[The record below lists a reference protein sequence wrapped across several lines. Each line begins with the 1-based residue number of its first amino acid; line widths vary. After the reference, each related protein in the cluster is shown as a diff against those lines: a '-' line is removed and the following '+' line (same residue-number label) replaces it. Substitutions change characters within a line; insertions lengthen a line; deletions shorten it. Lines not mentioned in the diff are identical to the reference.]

1 MMICRNNAYQRRR
14 IIIICVL
21 ICLGVILLDNT
32 YWNYIVIFDIYVP
45 INHIMHISI
54 IHIATIENRAC
65 NMDNI
70 AILEAYN
77 EDDVF
82 ILTDRKYNNTYERF
96 GFGYPAFYADTG
108 LFSGSAYGVEGGP
121 RSEIFKEQVETI
133 DITEANKIYSKLIE
147 VFINEFILIDQ
158 RDSLKLNLFCDI
170 VDYLND
176 EELRLLRNTL
186 YAINHYEFKS
196 IDLREIFES
205 CSWYTK
211 SNVTDYF
218 NELENVFL
226 KIIQLAEQKNK
237 SNTVK

>member
-1 MMICRNNAYQRRR
+1 
-14 IIIICVL
+14 
-21 ICLGVILLDNT
+21 
-32 YWNYIVIFDIYVP
+32 
-45 INHIMHISI
+45 
-54 IHIATIENRAC
+54 
-65 NMDNI
+65 MDNI
-70 AILEAYN
+70 AILKAYN

-108 LFSGSAYGVEGGP
+108 LFSESAYGVEGGP

-133 DITEANKIYSKLIE
+133 DITEANKIYSKLVE
-147 VFINEFILIDQ
+147 VFRNEFILNDQ

-211 SNVTDYF
+211 SNFTYHF

>member
-1 MMICRNNAYQRRR
+1 MWTPALGRVGVKKMKKICF
-14 IIIICVL
+14 
-21 ICLGVILLDNT
+21 GLLFFLLT
-32 YWNYIVIFDIYVP
+32 VSPIFSKNYIKKTITYKQTNQDGTVFFKTVIF
-45 INHIMHISI
+45 
-54 IHIATIENRAC
+54 
-65 NMDNI
+65 MDNI
-70 AILEAYN
+70 AILKAYN

-82 ILTDRKYNNTYERF
+82 ILTNRKYNNTYERF

-108 LFSGSAYGVEGGP
+108 LFSESAYGVEGGP

-133 DITEANKIYSKLIE
+133 DITEANKIYSKLVE
-147 VFINEFILIDQ
+147 VFRNEFILNDQ
-158 RDSLKLNLFCDI
+158 RDSLKLKLFCNI

-211 SNVTDYF
+211 SNFTYHF

>member
-1 MMICRNNAYQRRR
+1 MDARTGARRSKKNEKNMFW
-14 IIIICVL
+14 IIIFL
-21 ICLGVILLDNT
+21 INGKS
-32 YWNYIVIFDIYVP
+32 YFFKNYIKKTITYKQTNQDGTVFFKTVIF
-45 INHIMHISI
+45 
-54 IHIATIENRAC
+54 
-65 NMDNI
+65 MDNI
-70 AILEAYN
+70 AILKAYN

-82 ILTDRKYNNTYERF
+82 ILTNRKYNNTYERF

-108 LFSGSAYGVEGGP
+108 LFSESAYGVEGGP

-133 DITEANKIYSKLIE
+133 DITEANKIYSKLVE
-147 VFINEFILIDQ
+147 VFRNEFILNDQ
-158 RDSLKLNLFCDI
+158 RDSLKLKLFCNI

-186 YAINHYEFKS
+186 YAINHYEFNS

-211 SNVTDYF
+211 SNFTVHF